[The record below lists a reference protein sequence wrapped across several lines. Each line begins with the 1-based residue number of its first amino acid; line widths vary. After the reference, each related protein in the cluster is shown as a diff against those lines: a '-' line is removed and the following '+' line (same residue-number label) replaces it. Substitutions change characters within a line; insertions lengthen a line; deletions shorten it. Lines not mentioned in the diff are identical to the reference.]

1 MTNTQDQISALL
13 VERAGYVARNLPK
26 RVASCDAA
34 LEALGHKASKREAAT
49 IEPTVERASQPAA
62 SKRKK

>member
-1 MTNTQDQISALL
+1 MTNPQDQISALL

>member
-1 MTNTQDQISALL
+1 MSNTQDQIKALL

-26 RVASCDAA
+26 RAASCDAA
-34 LEALGHKASKREAAT
+34 LAALGHKVSTREAAT

>member
-13 VERAGYVARNLPK
+13 IERAGYVARNLPK

-34 LEALGHKASKREAAT
+34 LEALGYKASTREAAA
-49 IEPTVERASQPAA
+49 IEPTMERASQPAA
-62 SKRKK
+62 PKRKK

>member
-13 VERAGYVARNLPK
+13 IERAGYVARNLPK

-34 LEALGHKASKREAAT
+34 LEALGYKASTREAAA
-49 IEPTVERASQPAA
+49 IEPTMGT
-62 SKRKK
+62 

>member
-1 MTNTQDQISALL
+1 MTNTQDEISALL
-13 VERAGYVARNLPK
+13 IERAGYVARNLPK

-34 LEALGHKASKREAAT
+34 LQALGHKVSTREAAT
-49 IEPTVERASQPAA
+49 VEPTVERASQPAA

>member
-1 MTNTQDQISALL
+1 MTNTQDEISALL
-13 VERAGYVARNLPK
+13 IERAGYVARNLPK

-49 IEPTVERASQPAA
+49 VEPTMERASQPAA